1 MAEGD
6 FWNNQE
12 SAQTVVQQVKTLRG
26 WVEPYDSLVQRVN
39 AGEELDEM
47 LATEPDE
54 EMSREVDRDVDVIGD
69 ELENF
74 RLRTLLQHPDD
85 FRDAQVEISAG
96 AGGTEAQDWAQ
107 MLMRMYERWAQRK
120 GYTVETLDVS
130 EGEEA

>member
-6 FWNNQE
+6 FWNDQE
-12 SAQTVVQQVKTLRG
+12 KAQSVVQQVKTLRG
-26 WVEPYDSLVQRVN
+26 WVEPYDSLVQRVT
-39 AGEELDEM
+39 AGEELDDM
-47 LATEPDE
+47 LAVEPDD
-54 EMSREVDRDVDVIGD
+54 EMSGEVDRDVDAIAE
-69 ELENF
+69 ELETF

-120 GYTVETLDVS
+120 G
-130 EGEEA
+130 